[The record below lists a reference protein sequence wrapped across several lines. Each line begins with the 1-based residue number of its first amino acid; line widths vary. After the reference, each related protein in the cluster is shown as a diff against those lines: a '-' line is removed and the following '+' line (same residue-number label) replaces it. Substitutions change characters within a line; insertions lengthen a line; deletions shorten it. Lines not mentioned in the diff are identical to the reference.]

1 MNWLNNIEFFDI
13 QLDRKSGTYMA
24 GEQITG
30 HLRLRIKSG
39 KEIKCRG
46 VRMGLEGNSY
56 TKLIEIQREEG
67 KPDKKIEHIA
77 RRRHVRKATTIHG
90 NFYPTD
96 CLDGCGADA
105 FFDPNTGAG
114 EIPIHLEEGETAN
127 NIKLVVRAMDMDWG
141 KKDDLLGEVLITLG
155 DDGNLPLNGEQKSFP
170 CTRRGK
176 FEKGEITLTAELKE
190 HANGDSY
197 IDMKCVQATGLR
209 SAEMFSF
216 GGFGNKND
224 VYVQAY
230 KIDSNYEAKD
240 GVGLPNPD
248 KNITL
253 EGGFNLE
260 KPFTMKLPDKAMPSS
275 VEFGGGSYKWGHG
288 RDGSYVR
295 YYLQC
300 NIDIA
305 WWGDPTAK
313 KFITVLSGELPH
325 PTLFQPLL
333 KPMMVEEP
341 VYGCDCAC
349 IKCCD
354 QGAAL
359 MNVAIDK
366 SYIAP
371 GDRMWVTC
379 HATNKTEK
387 ICKLTIK
394 LLMSCELKAGKEREH
409 KSRDFL
415 LFSEDL
421 MPGQEI
427 NWTRNDPKDI
437 LCPLIPPTYKPASN
451 SWFKK
456 KEPVQWKYKVEI
468 RLDMP
473 GMMTTDIIWKFPI
486 MVGAWP
492 VGLLIKN
499 YPEYAK
505 VLEAQ
510 ETKKQDTTEDGDTP
524 IAMFNASADT
534 FDFFAGTQPMGDMA
548 SPFKSNSR
556 DKGLFSHEERWQPS
570 YPCMPED
577 LMAPQPPYLP
587 KVNVNEIDA
596 GTKSGLHEMER

>member
-1 MNWLNNIEFFDI
+1 MNWLNNVSVFDI
-13 QLDRKSGTYMA
+13 VLDRKSGTYMA

-30 HLRLRIKSG
+30 HVRLRIKSG

-46 VRMGLEGNSY
+46 VRMGLEGRSY
-56 TKLIEIQREEG
+56 TKIIEKRNDD
-67 KPDKKIEHIA
+67 PDITHIA
-77 RRRHVRKATTIHG
+77 RRCLVRKASTVHG
-90 NFYPTD
+90 NFYPTE

-114 EIPIHLEEGETAN
+114 EIPIHLEEGESPE

-141 KKDDLLGEVLITLG
+141 KKDDLLGEVLITFG

-170 CTRRGK
+170 CTRRGRN
-176 FEKGEITLTAELKE
+176 EKGEITLTAESKE
-190 HANGDSY
+190 HTNGDTY
-197 IDMKCVQATGLR
+197 IDLRCVQATGLR

-230 KIDSNYEAKD
+230 KVDADYEAKD
-240 GVGLPNPD
+240 GVGLPNPES
-248 KNITL
+248 NIIL
-253 EGGFNLE
+253 DGGLNLE
-260 KPFTMKLPDKAMPSS
+260 KPFTIKLPDKALPSS
-275 VEFGGGSYKWGHG
+275 VEFGGGGYNWGHG

-313 KFITVLSGELPH
+313 KFITVLSSDLPH
-325 PTLFQPLL
+325 PNLFQPLL
-333 KPMMVEEP
+333 KPMMIEEP
-341 VYGCDCAC
+341 VYGCDCGI
-349 IKCCD
+349 IKLCE

-359 MNVAIDK
+359 FNCAIDK
-366 SYIAP
+366 RYIAP
-371 GDRMWVTC
+371 GDLMWVTA

-387 ICKLTIK
+387 LCKLTIK
-394 LLMSCELKAGKEREH
+394 LRIDGVCKAGPQTEHYSRE
-409 KSRDFL
+409 FEM
-415 LFSEDL
+415 FSEDL

-427 NWTRNDPKDI
+427 NWTRDDPKDI
-437 LCPLIPPTYKPASN
+437 MCPLVPPTYQPVSN

-456 KEPVQWKYKVEI
+456 KEPVVWKYFIEF

-473 GMMTTDIIWKFPI
+473 GMMTTDIIWRFPV

-505 VLEAQ
+505 VMEAE
-510 ETKKQDTTEDGDTP
+510 ETKKQEDVEDGDTEV
-524 IAMFNASADT
+524 AMFDASADT
-534 FDFFAGTQPMGDMA
+534 FDFFEDTQSMGDMA
-548 SPFKSNSR
+548 SPHKSNSR
-556 DKGLFSHEERWQPS
+556 DKGLYSHEENWHPS
-570 YPCMPED
+570 YPTMPAD
-577 LMAPQPPYLP
+577 LLAPKPPYLP
-587 KVNVNEIDA
+587 RVNLNDQGPEI
-596 GTKSGLHEMER
+596 KSDIHQMER